1 MIVRKKP
8 TFWTLFLI
16 TKGSIVPKVAPKIG
30 FFMALS
36 VLILVL
42 DQHGIPI
49 IHINFQAASI
59 FGLALSLFLG
69 FRNNAAYERWWEA
82 RKLWGQLIA
91 DIRSLARETLT
102 FMGETKDRADILKL
116 GCVFLHL
123 HRTNLRRTDPPA
135 ELLEFADPGLVQSFE
150 EMRNPACG
158 PLNEI
163 AKRLHRLHGDGSLS
177 EFGLRVLTE
186 RLGEISLAQ
195 AGCERIAATPLP
207 FVYLLLIYRTIF
219 LYCVVVPFGMIDSA
233 GWMAP
238 IFTGVIAYVFYGLAA
253 VTDELEHPFT
263 NSVNGIPL
271 DAMCRTVEISVAEA
285 LSLPPPLPLQPK
297 DHILT

>member
-1 MIVRKKP
+1 MIIRKNP

-30 FFMALS
+30 FFMVLS
-36 VLILVL
+36 VGILML
-42 DQHGIPI
+42 DQNGVPI
-49 IHINFQAASI
+49 IHINFQAASV

-91 DIRSLARETLT
+91 DIRSLGRETLT
-102 FMGETKDRADILKL
+102 FMGETQDRAAILKL
-116 GCVFLHL
+116 ACVFLHL

-135 ELLEFADPGLVQSFE
+135 NLLEFAEPGLVQSFE
-150 EMRNPACG
+150 DMRNPACG

-163 AKRLHRLHGDGSLS
+163 ARRLRGLHEQGKVS

-186 RLGEISLAQ
+186 RLATIALAQ
-195 AGCERIAATPLP
+195 AGCERIARTPMP
-207 FVYLLLIYRTIF
+207 FVYVLLIYRTIF
-219 LYCVVVPFGMIDSA
+219 LYCIVVPFGMIESA

-238 IFTGVIAYVFYGLAA
+238 VITGVIAYVFFGLAA

-285 LSLPPPLPLQPK
+285 LNTTPPEPLQPQN
-297 DHILT
+297 HILT